1 MAKRRE
7 IRNSTAEFLIFQIE
21 GKEQGIEVFYR
32 DKTVWCTQK
41 AMGILFDCDRSVVTK
56 HLKNIFDSGELN
68 ESAVCAKFAHTASDG
83 KSYQTQFYNLDAIIA
98 VGYRVNSIRATPSY
112 RRTMTLPLA
121 WWVASISTS
130 AICTCSG
137 ALAA

>member
-1 MAKRRE
+1 MA
-7 IRNSTAEFLIFQIE
+7 T
-21 GKEQGIEVFYR
+21 
-32 DKTVWCTQK
+32 
-41 AMGILFDCDRSVVTK
+41 LFDCDRSVITK
-56 HLKNIFDSGELN
+56 HLGSIFTSGELQ
-68 ESAVCAKFAHTASDG
+68 EDAVCAKFAHTASDG
-83 KSYQTQFYNLDAIIA
+83 KSYQTQFYSLDAIIA
-98 VGYRVNSIRATPSY
+98 VGYRVNSIRAIPSY

>member
-7 IRNSTAEFLIFQIE
+7 IRNSTAEFQIFQIE

-41 AMGILFDCDRSVVTK
+41 AMGMLFDCDRSVVTK

-68 ESAVCAKFAHTASDG
+68 ESTVCAKFAHTASDG
-83 KSYQTQFYNLDAIIA
+83 KNYMTQFYNLDAVIS
-98 VGYRVNSIRATPSY
+98 VGSWGLS
-112 RRTMTLPLA
+112 
-121 WWVASISTS
+121 
-130 AICTCSG
+130 
-137 ALAA
+137 